1 MTELLTRKLDIDLVF
16 AVNDVMALGAM
27 AAARETAMSVP
38 GSLALAGFDDIVTLR
53 DVTPGL
59 TTVRIPMVEMGR
71 SATALA
77 LAARAGDAQV
87 NTVAGEVAVRDS
99 TPRIHRSR

>member
-38 GSLALAGFDDIVTLR
+38 G
-53 DVTPGL
+53 
-59 TTVRIPMVEMGR
+59 
-71 SATALA
+71 
-77 LAARAGDAQV
+77 
-87 NTVAGEVAVRDS
+87 
-99 TPRIHRSR
+99 